1 MRIII
6 KRLLGCA
13 VILALAAVML
23 AKAAD
28 ITELKLC
35 RNKFHNFFEHAED
48 FDVLFI
54 GSSHMV
60 NGVFPLELWHDYGIT
75 SFNLGGHANHIPTT
89 YWEYMNALDYAD
101 PDISKFHN
109 PIYGLLARSD
119 AVVRICDSSFHMV
132 EICRRK
138 RRDTIN
144 PSCFCISHYFAPFA
158 FLAGFFSAF
167 GSAFGATA
175 FIIERISASLL
186 SLSVI

>member
-60 NGVFPLELWHDYGIT
+60 NGSSRSNCGTIT
-75 SFNLGGHANHIPTT
+75 GSLHLTWAVTPTT
-89 YWEYMNALDYAD
+89 
-101 PDISKFHN
+101 S
-109 PIYGLLARSD
+109 
-119 AVVRICDSSFHMV
+119 
-132 EICRRK
+132 RRP
-138 RRDTIN
+138 TG
-144 PSCFCISHYFAPFA
+144 SCFPRESH
-158 FLAGFFSAF
+158 
-167 GSAFGATA
+167 T
-175 FIIERISASLL
+175 
-186 SLSVI
+186 